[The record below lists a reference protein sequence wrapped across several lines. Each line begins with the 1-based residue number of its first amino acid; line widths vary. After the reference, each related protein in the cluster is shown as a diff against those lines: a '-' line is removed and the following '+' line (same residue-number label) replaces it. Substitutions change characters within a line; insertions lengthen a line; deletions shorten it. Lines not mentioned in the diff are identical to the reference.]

1 MSMRIISKFRFTAAI
16 LAVMAVTGAWAQETA
31 GAGKKVT
38 IDELRSPTS
47 PAFTILGIAPTN
59 VIRPNTPRELAV
71 ELLSAKERGD
81 GEFPSDL
88 ALEIAPYWLA
98 SHPELNFFEYYQ
110 PTNIGQTILRSLSV
124 SVASS
129 KIPDDAVEG
138 TTMGVGIRFLLVPGK
153 MSPELQPT
161 VQQLKDIQVEF
172 LDKCVPD
179 IPDNPGGA
187 EQPSNCT
194 PEELAAFDAKM
205 RKVGD
210 GIRGLDL
217 QRTGW
222 VVEAALAASRDYPSA
237 DGAASHARQV
247 GAWVTASY
255 KARDPKSLTLLTA
268 ARFLE
273 DRTGEAN
280 VRMTDLGGRLIYESS
295 QMPLSLSMEVMYRD
309 IENGDSSTSV
319 LGVLEYPISD
329 SLRLVASYGKG
340 LATPT
345 HEADLQ
351 ATISVNFGFGKGPGV
366 SFDHAESLLK

>member
-1 MSMRIISKFRFTAAI
+1 
-16 LAVMAVTGAWAQETA
+16 
-31 GAGKKVT
+31 
-38 IDELRSPTS
+38 
-47 PAFTILGIAPTN
+47 
-59 VIRPNTPRELAV
+59 
-71 ELLSAKERGD
+71 
-81 GEFPSDL
+81 
-88 ALEIAPYWLA
+88 
-98 SHPELNFFEYYQ
+98 
-110 PTNIGQTILRSLSV
+110 
-124 SVASS
+124 VASS

-161 VQQLKDIQVEF
+161 VQKLKDIQVEF

-179 IPDNPGGA
+179 IPDNPGDA

-194 PEELAAFDAKM
+194 PEELAEFDAKM

-351 ATISVNFGFGKGPGV
+351 ATISVNFGFGKGPSV
-366 SFDHAESLLK
+366 SFDNAESLLK